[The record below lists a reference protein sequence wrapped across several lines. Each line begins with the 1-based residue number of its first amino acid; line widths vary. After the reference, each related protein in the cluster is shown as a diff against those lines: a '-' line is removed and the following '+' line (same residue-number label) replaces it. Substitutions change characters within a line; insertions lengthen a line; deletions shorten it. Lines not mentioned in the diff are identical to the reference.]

1 MCGNDDD
8 NYDHDRRSF
17 EHHDYPLPARD
28 GAVLSLRPR
37 DERKLPDE
45 SVLPLQHNDHG
56 KAVPPNDAA
65 SLPVRPCVGW

>member
-17 EHHDYPLPARD
+17 EHHDHPLPARD

-37 DERKLPDE
+37 NERKLP
-45 SVLPLQHNDHG
+45 
-56 KAVPPNDAA
+56 
-65 SLPVRPCVGW
+65 